1 NVSKKKVRI
10 KAFNR
15 MLQASIKKNDIK
27 AKQLIWLFSFVIFTA
42 IALLGNFKLSVRLNF
57 DVHIFAVIN
66 AFVNSAIAVILIAA
80 LISVKNKKYLI
91 HKKLMLA
98 ALVLSI
104 IFLIS
109 YIAHHLLAGEAK
121 FGDINHDGILSNEEL
136 IKAGNWRTVYLLI
149 LFSHIFLAAI
159 ILPFILFTAYRG
171 LTADFI
177 AHKKLARYTWPLWF
191 YVAITGPVIYWLIS
205 PYYY

>member
-1 NVSKKKVRI
+1 
-10 KAFNR
+10 
-15 MLQASIKKNDIK
+15 MLQASIKKNDVK
-27 AKQLIWLFSFVIFTA
+27 AKQLIWLFSFVIFA
-42 IALLGNFKLSVRLNF
+42 AVVLLGNFKLNVHLSF
-57 DVHIFAVIN
+57 DVHVFALVN
-66 AFVNSAIAVILIAA
+66 AFINSAIAVLLIVA

-98 ALVLSI
+98 ALVLSV

-109 YIAHHLLAGEAK
+109 YITHHLLAGEAK

-136 IKAGNWRTVYLLI
+136 IKAGNLRTVYLLI

-191 YVAITGPVIYWLIS
+191 YVAVTGPVIYWLIS